1 LHIGLALSGR
11 QSPELLAALSA
22 YGLPLGE
29 AFQYRD
35 DLLGVFGEP
44 DETGKP
50 AGDDLREGKRTVL
63 IALTDLE
70 STDSMRQEIKKYFG
84 DPNLDADGVSIVQE
98 IITSSGA
105 QQKLEAMIDQ
115 LTEEA
120 LRAADNELISEQAD
134 SLLREL
140 AKLAT
145 KRSS

>member
-1 LHIGLALSGR
+1 M
-11 QSPELLAALSA
+11 
-22 YGLPLGE
+22 
-29 AFQYRD
+29 
-35 DLLGVFGEP
+35 
-44 DETGKP
+44 
-50 AGDDLREGKRTVL
+50 REGKRTVL

-70 STDSMRQEIKKYFG
+70 STDSMRHEIKKYFG

-105 QQKLEAMIDQ
+105 RQKLEFMIDQ

-140 AKLAT
+140 AKIAT